1 MRTDFLLWVFYTE
14 RRKNKNNMENFLNQI
29 HNDMSQEVLPQR
41 EKRLREKNAKCPNS
55 KFNRICLKEI
65 IHKEKKD

>member
-1 MRTDFLLWVFYTE
+1 MQTDFLLWVFYAE

-41 EKRLREKNAKCPNS
+41 EKRLREKKTKCP
-55 KFNRICLKEI
+55 K
-65 IHKEKKD
+65 